1 MPNRGFHVGRILV
14 IEDDLTVQ
22 RVLQHTFETAGYVV
36 DLCGGPGTMQATL
49 KSSIPTAVV
58 LDLCLPLRS
67 GKEICQ
73 ELKTKYA
80 SLPVVILSA
89 VTDVSDKVLLLEL
102 GADDY
107 VTKPF
112 SPRELLARVEAAIRR
127 SNRPAGKDVFAF
139 GDTQINFTAMTV
151 SRNSGAVQL
160 TPQEFKLLK
169 FLVDNQDRV
178 LSRNEL
184 LDAVWG
190 YNEYPET
197 RTVDNHVLRLRHKLE
212 KDPTEPL
219 HFRTVHSVGYKF
231 VP

>member
-1 MPNRGFHVGRILV
+1 MGRILV
-14 IEDDLTVQ
+14 IEDDFTVQ
-22 RVLQHTFETAGYVV
+22 KALQHTFENAGYTVT
-36 DLCGGPGTMQATL
+36 LCDGTNGIEDTF
-49 KSSIPTAVV
+49 KSSLPTAVV
-58 LDLCLPLRS
+58 LDLCLPKRP
-67 GKEICQ
+67 GKEVCRD
-73 ELKTKYA
+73 LKTKYS
-80 SLPVVILSA
+80 SLPVIILSA

-127 SNRPAGKDVFAF
+127 SARPTANDVFTF
-139 GDTQINFTAMTV
+139 GDAMVNFTAMTV
-151 SRNSGAVQL
+151 TRRGVMVQL

-178 LSRNEL
+178 VSRDEL
-184 LDAVWG
+184 LGEVWG
-190 YNEYPET
+190 YDAYPST